1 MNIEDLKSLT
11 PGYQPDLNGPISN
24 AEASALRDRQKS
36 ILNLLTELQAAVSE
50 LQTKVSSL
58 TARVDNANELSNQLN
73 SVSMKVNDIA
83 ASYDARLKRV
93 ESAIAEALDTKK

>member
-36 ILNLLTELQAAVSE
+36 ILNLLTDLRSAVSE

-58 TARVDNANELSNQLN
+58 TARVDDTTELSNQLK
-73 SVSMKVNDIA
+73 SVSMKVNDMA
-83 ASYDARLKRV
+83 SSYDARLKRV
-93 ESAIAEALDTKK
+93 ESVPAETLDTQK